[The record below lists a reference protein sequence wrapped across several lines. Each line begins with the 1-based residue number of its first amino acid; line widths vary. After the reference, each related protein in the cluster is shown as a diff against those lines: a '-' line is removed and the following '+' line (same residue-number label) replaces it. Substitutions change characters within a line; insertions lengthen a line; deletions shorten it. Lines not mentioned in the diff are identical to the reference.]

1 MKPFDDEPGR
11 EGAVMAVFSRRCR
24 DGAKGGGSALCL
36 SHISPEGVRLII
48 LSFFEGGTPRG
59 GTSIRDGKEPPPG
72 WPRAGA
78 PYRL

>member
-1 MKPFDDEPGR
+1 MKPLARPRGGGYGR
-11 EGAVMAVFSRRCR
+11 FQSQERRCR

>member
-1 MKPFDDEPGR
+1 
-11 EGAVMAVFSRRCR
+11 MAVFSRRSAAAVM
-24 DGAKGGGSALCL
+24 GKGLESTLCL

-48 LSFFEGGTPRG
+48 LSFFEGCTPRG
-59 GTSIRDGKEPPPG
+59 GISIRDGKEPPPG